1 MDQYDCIAW
10 WRLNNFVCAYVE
22 EIGHKVNTHDSQQEL
37 YEFKYLLY
45 HYSQGDMDK
54 HSLITDRKLM
64 TDQYNEITKIQ
75 LGLPMSFG
83 GLLTEKLVGY
93 YLQEYR

>member
-1 MDQYDCIAW
+1 
-10 WRLNNFVCAYVE
+10 
-22 EIGHKVNTHDSQQEL
+22 
-37 YEFKYLLY
+37 
-45 HYSQGDMDK
+45 
-54 HSLITDRKLM
+54 M

-93 YLQEYR
+93 NLQEYRWLEGRCSPKAHSSMGDDSWKLEFEALWISCRQLDELKNLIPLAVLTAIA